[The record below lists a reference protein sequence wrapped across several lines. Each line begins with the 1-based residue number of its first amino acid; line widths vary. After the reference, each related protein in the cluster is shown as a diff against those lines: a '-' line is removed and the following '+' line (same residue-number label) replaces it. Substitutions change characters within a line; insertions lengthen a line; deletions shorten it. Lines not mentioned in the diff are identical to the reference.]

1 MFINEKSLQDLLA
14 TKKIIERQ
22 ALAFH
27 MEAQDFIQGVVQ
39 KIVDKAPVQ
48 YKLVPNLSCLFP
60 SLISDSKTSCLSRL
74 MNVLLD
80 LTAADHVG
88 ERQGDIIIEQFDAFL
103 DFAHTNTHFR
113 EYDYKTG
120 SLDTLYYEHMSGKDS
135 YNVVWP
141 VIQELLLL
149 AHGQAT
155 VERGFSIN
163 AEAMVQNLNIEG
175 WKQGE

>member
-1 MFINEKSLQDLLA
+1 MKRFIKSSGIDAAKTTLQLLAVDTSAKADQKKHTAIYSGFINEKSLQDLLA

-60 SLISDSKTSCLSRL
+60 SLISESKTSCLSRL

-80 LTAADHVG
+80 LTAAIST
-88 ERQGDIIIEQFDAFL
+88 QL
-103 DFAHTNTHFR
+103 
-113 EYDYKTG
+113 
-120 SLDTLYYEHMSGKDS
+120 
-135 YNVVWP
+135 
-141 VIQELLLL
+141 
-149 AHGQAT
+149 
-155 VERGFSIN
+155 
-163 AEAMVQNLNIEG
+163 
-175 WKQGE
+175 